1 MPQVWATHPEI
12 AAALGET
19 TDAVR
24 RWAAASRLPSRRCSD
39 GLIRVKLPQSVAAPV
54 LLAAF
59 DFRRDLLAAVE
70 ADMRRAAPP
79 VAQPV
84 AQPVALGDVAP
95 EAASPRGDLDIEALR
110 RRLGDGVEAA
120 FGRRDAA

>member
-24 RWAAASRLPSRRCSD
+24 RWAASVRLPSRRCSD
-39 GLIRVKLPQSVAAPV
+39 GLIRVKLPREVAAPV

-59 DFRRDLLAAVE
+59 DFRRDLLAAARAE
-70 ADMRRAAPP
+70 TMRDAAP
-79 VAQPV
+79 
-84 AQPVALGDVAP
+84 ALAPP
-95 EAASPRGDLDIEALR
+95 EAPIEAPAPDGLDIDAIN
-110 RRLGDGVEAA
+110 RRLQDGVAAA
-120 FGRRDAA
+120 FGLRDAA